1 MTNINTFNWQKSL
14 IVTYEEFATQF
25 ITFAPHL
32 IAAVALLVV
41 GWFVAHGLRIVTKKL
56 IGSFDA
62 LFNRVAKTDGVRQ
75 KKIKHSYAIIISR
88 VVFWTVIIFFLS
100 ATSNILG
107 WKMFSNWMSSVIT
120 YLPNLITG
128 LVIILG
134 GFLLGNVA
142 KSGVISAAHSTEIEQ
157 SEILARIVQIIILFT
172 TFVIG
177 IEQIGINLYF
187 LTNTLIVVLGVLTAG
202 AAIAFGLGAKTLIA
216 NIIGA
221 QYIQK
226 HCRISEKLQI
236 GDVTGNITEVTQ
248 TSIVIETETGR
259 AVIPAKCFQEQISRF
274 ISNKDETIKSD
285 IISVKKEPQ
294 SEK

>member
-1 MTNINTFNWQKSL
+1 MT
-14 IVTYEEFATQF
+14 
-25 ITFAPHL
+25 
-32 IAAVALLVV
+32 
-41 GWFVAHGLRIVTKKL
+41 
-56 IGSFDA
+56 
-62 LFNRVAKTDGVRQ
+62 
-75 KKIKHSYAIIISR
+75 
-88 VVFWTVIIFFLS
+88 
-100 ATSNILG
+100 
-107 WKMFSNWMSSVIT
+107 
-120 YLPNLITG
+120 
-128 LVIILG
+128 
-134 GFLLGNVA
+134 
-142 KSGVISAAHSTEIEQ
+142 
-157 SEILARIVQIIILFT
+157 
-172 TFVIG
+172 
-177 IEQIGINLYF
+177 INLYF

-226 HCRISEKLQI
+226 HCRISEQLQI